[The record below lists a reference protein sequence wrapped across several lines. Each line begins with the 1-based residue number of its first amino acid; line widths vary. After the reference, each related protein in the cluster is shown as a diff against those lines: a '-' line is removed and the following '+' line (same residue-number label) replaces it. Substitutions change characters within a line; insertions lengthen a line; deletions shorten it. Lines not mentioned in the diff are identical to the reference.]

1 MATSTNGDD
10 YWRQRME
17 RNRVLRRWW
26 LEKLVKELENPGK
39 RQHALLTAERWFGVT
54 RGEDVQALL
63 DAMPQPRTTTKR
75 GEKGKRL
82 RMMREQDVGS
92 WSGHSVTR
100 QHAAGVGNGRV
111 HICGAT
117 PGLSPPTTHDH

>member
-1 MATSTNGDD
+1 MATFTNSDD
-10 YWRQRME
+10 FWRQQME

-26 LEKLVKELENPGK
+26 LQKLVKELENLGK
-39 RQHALLTAERWFGVT
+39 RQQALRTAERWFGVT

-75 GEKGKRL
+75 REKGKRL

-92 WSGHSVTR
+92 W
-100 QHAAGVGNGRV
+100 N
-111 HICGAT
+111 
-117 PGLSPPTTHDH
+117 GLSVKKQEAADLERPGEHLPHHAGPIASDDA